1 MLKSHPNLLTP
12 RPSDRLR
19 IGDFV
24 VDLSLREVAS
34 ADADAEPTRITVKA
48 QGVLMA
54 LVAHAGKVVSREA
67 LMDWVWP
74 DTMPNE
80 DVLTQGITQL
90 RKAFGDSRKQ
100 NEYIETISKHG
111 YRLIAPVEWIT
122 PEPSADDV
130 SKQTRSEAPSAAE
143 PAAAEQPSAD
153 PLATASPL
161 LNDTSR
167 TTALSSNWKRLGLI
181 AAAFTILLAVFL
193 LLGPDRIQFQPA
205 NRKAIEPPS
214 LAAAATLPFQRIVS
228 SPALEYAPS
237 LSPDGALL
245 VFVRFSPDQSG
256 ASLFL
261 QTASPLSPNPLTEA
275 QTGRW
280 DAMPAWSPDGRQI
293 AFIRHIDSR
302 CIVMLIPVTGG
313 SEREIGDCLGRAP
326 QQLAW
331 SADGEMLIAAGQSA
345 RDIPREGT
353 APPRDSGSALFRMRL
368 DAGRWE
374 PIVYERSP
382 VDMDESPSVSP
393 DGRWIAFH
401 RNAAL
406 GDIWRMPIAGGVP
419 QRLTRLQTNIYG
431 LAWTPDNSG
440 IVFSRYQAGIKVLSK
455 LDIAT
460 GRISDFSLGSGNFE
474 YPSTARD
481 SGAIAFQIE
490 DARASMRRLALD
502 NGRSAYEK
510 AEILY
515 ETTLSNRLPSISPD
529 GSQVVFLSDR
539 TGRQQI
545 WWADRSQITS
555 LRPIEGLIPSPRFP
569 AVWNAS
575 SDRMLAVGEGAD
587 GKGVYEIEP
596 RHGRVARLPV
606 PEANPTYA
614 AYHSDPDRLLVVA
627 AQEDGR
633 LGLTLYDRSSRP
645 WRALARVDEDIGV
658 AVVDDAN
665 KRILFVLRSRP
676 EIWSADMSLQNR
688 VLVETLGS
696 RGGGRLKTFAATPDG
711 VWFLDSQ
718 PGCAW
723 YWRPVARD
731 ASDSRPQT
739 AGTCLGD
746 PGALDI
752 HGTGYDPVRRELYLS
767 TMEYTV
773 QDIGL
778 LPVSESQTVA
788 TKR

>member
-1 MLKSHPNLLTP
+1 MLKSHQNMLTP
-12 RPSDRLR
+12 RLSDRLR

-34 ADADAEPTRITVKA
+34 ADADVEPTRITVKA

-100 NEYIETISKHG
+100 NDYIETISKHG
-111 YRLIAPVEWIT
+111 YRLIAPVEWMT
-122 PEPSADDV
+122 PEPFADGA
-130 SKQTRSEAPSAAE
+130 SNQTRTGE
-143 PAAAEQPSAD
+143 PAAVEPIAEEGQCANPPTTVSSLQD
-153 PLATASPL
+153 DESRATMSP
-161 LNDTSR
+161 
-167 TTALSSNWKRLGLI
+167 ANWKRLGLI
-181 AAAFTILLAVFL
+181 AAAFAVLLAVFL
-193 LLGPDRIQFQPA
+193 LLGPDRFQFQPT
-205 NRKAIEPPS
+205 NGKAAGSSS
-214 LAAAATLPFQRIVS
+214 LTSATTLPFQRIVS

-237 LSPDGALL
+237 LSSDGSLL
-245 VFVRFSPDQSG
+245 VFVRFSADESG
-256 ASLFL
+256 SSLFL
-261 QTASPLSPNPLTEA
+261 QTASPLSPKPLTEA

-293 AFIRHIDSR
+293 AFVRRIDSR
-302 CIVMLIPVTGG
+302 CKIMLIPVTGG
-313 SEREIGDCLGRAP
+313 SEREIGDCLGSSAIP
-326 QQLAW
+326 LAW
-331 SADGEMLIAAGQSA
+331 SADGEMLIAAGQPALEMDRISA
-345 RDIPREGT
+345 
-353 APPRDSGSALFRMRL
+353 DSSRNTGSALFRMRL
-368 DAGRWE
+368 DTGRWE

-382 VDMDESPSVSP
+382 ADMDESPSVSP
-393 DGRWIAFH
+393 NGVWIAFH

-419 QRLTRLQTNIYG
+419 QRLTRLQTNVYG

-474 YPSTARD
+474 YPSTSRD

-490 DARASMRRLALD
+490 DARASMRRLALG

-510 AEILY
+510 AETLY

-529 GSQVVFLSDR
+529 GSQIVFLSDR

-569 AVWNAS
+569 AAWNAA

-711 VWFLDSQ
+711 VWFLDRQ

-746 PGALDI
+746 PGAVDI

-778 LPVSESQTVA
+778 LPVSESQTA
-788 TKR
+788 AAKR